1 MDKNWTFDTLCL
13 LLFQDFFLKLSI
25 QFFICLNAKVI
36 TTKILLYRARFARL
50 DQLVDVNVRSSMNG
64 TGNKSKKGPDWQL
77 GFLGGK
83 KLLFQVVSNVR
94 FFCRVSSDPKIMAP
108 LFALVKQKERSRPP
122 SRNHRTTQFPFYYS
136 YNCTDNADGFFF
148 GNEPQCL
155 KFLKKVSSF

>member
-1 MDKNWTFDTLCL
+1 MDKNWIFDTLCT

-25 QFFICLNAKVI
+25 QFFI

-94 FFCRVSSDPKIMAP
+94 FFVEWAQRPENNGSIICFSKT
-108 LFALVKQKERSRPP
+108 KGTRSRPP

-136 YNCTDNADGFFF
+136 YNCTDGADGFFF
-148 GNEPQCL
+148 GNKPQCL

>member
-1 MDKNWTFDTLCL
+1 MRFRLNLIFDTLCT

-25 QFFICLNAKVI
+25 QSLI
-36 TTKILLYRARFARL
+36 TTKILLYRPRFARL

-136 YNCTDNADGFFF
+136 YNCTDGADGFFF
-148 GNEPQCL
+148 GNKPQCL